1 MNEVVR
7 AKPAGAGLRRVLIFS
22 VLAAVAG
29 VLAGSVASDG
39 RPPTARAKAE
49 AAVPEEPPAV
59 DSPPGAS
66 GEAGAAAPALGL
78 RREPPAGASA
88 PAMPG
93 LAPAFDGLGT
103 VTVFLVALLAAT
115 LLLVKRGAKTG
126 PKNGQVRVVDTVP
139 LGGRRLIHLV
149 RCGDRRYLIGNSERG
164 IHFLAS
170 VDPVL
175 ETEEPAPA
183 RAPEE
188 DREGEPT
195 FDDVF
200 RAFGAAAR

>member
-29 VLAGSVASDG
+29 VLAGSIAADG

-49 AAVPEEPPAV
+49 PADGPPAV
-59 DSPPGAS
+59 
-66 GEAGAAAPALGL
+66 EAADVARDAPALGVRSETPLGAAAPG
-78 RREPPAGASA
+78 
-88 PAMPG
+88 MPG

-103 VTVFLVALLAAT
+103 VTVFLIALLAAT

-170 VDPVL
+170 VEPVL
-175 ETEEPAPA
+175 EDGGRVEELP
-183 RAPEE
+183 PEE

-200 RAFGAAAR
+200 RTFGAAAR